1 MSYYGWREPLV
12 DDIPEGSRPQSR
24 NASLLWGENKHRAG
38 FVWRS
43 PAECKALKIRQRS
56 TSLGWSPQYQ
66 PFLEGC
72 RLSGV
77 LPVLGQTP
85 CKELVT
91 ALIERWRPETNTF
104 HLVPG
109 EATITLEDVEVL
121 TGLPTTGRPLIVSP
135 DEQPVSAICE
145 QWLGIQPPPNAVQG
159 RTVKVAWVKR
169 LFDRLPD
176 GASGE
181 VITYHARA
189 YTWVLVAGVLLADRN
204 GDHIPVHLL
213 QLIGDPRVASTYSWG
228 SAVLAWLYKVMGR
241 AAFFAAGSMRGTG
254 DIGGFTLL
262 VELWALERFPLIAE
276 RYIHGGVPPVD
287 DTVPRGA
294 RWVPIIARHQ
304 HRVAMHLQDIR
315 YAFDL
320 CTDFVVWFPTISLST
335 SSNFFWCFYL
345 KQQRCSLCF

>member
-1 MSYYGWREPLV
+1 M
-12 DDIPEGSRPQSR
+12 
-24 NASLLWGENKHRAG
+24 
-38 FVWRS
+38 
-43 PAECKALKIRQRS
+43 RQRS
-56 TSLGWSPQYQ
+56 TSLRWSPQYQ
-66 PFLEGC
+66 QFFEGC

-121 TGLPTTGRPLIVSP
+121 TGLPTTGRPLIVSL
-135 DEQPVSAICE
+135 DEQPVPEICE
-145 QWLGIQPPPNAVQG
+145 QWLGVQPPPNAVQG
-159 RTVKVAWVKR
+159 RTVRVAWVKR

-204 GDHIPVHLL
+204 GDHIPVLLL

-241 AAFFAAGSMRGTG
+241 AAFF
-254 DIGGFTLL
+254 LL
-262 VELWALERFPLIAE
+262 V
-276 RYIHGGVPPVD
+276 V
-287 DTVPRGA
+287 
-294 RWVPIIARHQ
+294 
-304 HRVAMHLQDIR
+304 
-315 YAFDL
+315 
-320 CTDFVVWFPTISLST
+320 
-335 SSNFFWCFYL
+335 
-345 KQQRCSLCF
+345 

>member
-66 PFLEGC
+66 PFLEEC

-135 DEQPVSAICE
+135 DEQPVS
-145 QWLGIQPPPNAVQG
+145 
-159 RTVKVAWVKR
+159 
-169 LFDRLPD
+169 
-176 GASGE
+176 
-181 VITYHARA
+181 
-189 YTWVLVAGVLLADRN
+189 
-204 GDHIPVHLL
+204 GDNWTACV
-213 QLIGDPRVASTYSWG
+213 
-228 SAVLAWLYKVMGR
+228 
-241 AAFFAAGSMRGTG
+241 
-254 DIGGFTLL
+254 
-262 VELWALERFPLIAE
+262 
-276 RYIHGGVPPVD
+276 
-287 DTVPRGA
+287 
-294 RWVPIIARHQ
+294 
-304 HRVAMHLQDIR
+304 
-315 YAFDL
+315 
-320 CTDFVVWFPTISLST
+320 C
-335 SSNFFWCFYL
+335 
-345 KQQRCSLCF
+345 